1 MKTFL
6 QQHKQTFPWVVM
18 IVLFSGMGL
27 ILWFGILPFQRF
39 IVEKADSIQE
49 YYATQENRERQIK
62 KLPELE
68 EQFKSIVADEQTLD
82 ILLSESEIVDFVKTL
97 ERLAEETKT
106 HITLQ
111 AKDGNAIQ
119 DKKNSKPKAK
129 SVAVLPIDDE
139 DTKKTAPASI
149 LDAAPYDRYLHV
161 NVAVIGEYRDVVTFL
176 HKMET
181 LPLGLDV
188 IGMSIKLRDKE
199 TEEKQPSN
207 PGRNPFLIFGGGTLV
222 PSEAAPAE
230 GLAEEVILGSLE
242 ATFDTIVYVNS
253 K

>member
-1 MKTFL
+1 MNTFF
-6 QQHKQTFPWVVM
+6 QQHRQAFPLVVM
-18 IVLFSGMGL
+18 MTLFVGMGL

-62 KLPELE
+62 RLPELE

-119 DKKNSKPKAK
+119 EKKASKPKAK
-129 SVAVLPIDDE
+129 SAVLPDDDE
-139 DTKKTAPASI
+139 DTKKKAPASI

-161 NVAVIGEYRDVVTFL
+161 SVAVIGDYRDVVTFL

-188 IGMSIKLRDKE
+188 IGIDIKLRDKE

-207 PGRNPFLIFGGGTLV
+207 PGRNPFLIFGGGAIV
-222 PSEAAPAE
+222 PNETAPAE
-230 GLAEEVILGSLE
+230 GLTEEVILGSLE